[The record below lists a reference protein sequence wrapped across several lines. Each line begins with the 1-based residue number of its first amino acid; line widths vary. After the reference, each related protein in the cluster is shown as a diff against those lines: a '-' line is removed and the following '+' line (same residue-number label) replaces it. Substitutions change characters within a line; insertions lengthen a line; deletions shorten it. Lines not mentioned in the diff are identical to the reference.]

1 VGRAVKML
9 VDAGK
14 DESALT
20 PALLAGAA
28 RASDGIDLDV
38 DEALIARALDPDDAA
53 DTRLQQGSSAPG
65 ETEAMVAACR
75 DAMADARAWS
85 DAAGRRASGAAEA
98 LRARARDLAG

>member
-1 VGRAVKML
+1 MALQGTVQHLALALQAV
-9 VDAGK
+9 VVQ
-14 DESALT
+14 
-20 PALLAGAA
+20 PGA
-28 RASDGIDLDV
+28 
-38 DEALIARALDPDDAA
+38 AA

-85 DAAGRRASGAAEA
+85 DAAGNRASGAAEA